1 MSFICKICGEE
12 YAEDERS
19 HDDVCI
25 YCDTTLIDDA
35 LKHDGQL
42 F

>member
-1 MSFICKICGEE
+1 MSFICRICGEE
-12 YAEDERS
+12 HTDDKLS

-25 YCDTTLIDDA
+25 YCDTTLVDDA
-35 LKHDGQL
+35 NLKDGQL